1 MGAVLLDGK
10 GLGREIEDDL
20 KNRVE
25 KLNIEGIE
33 PHLAVILVG
42 DDPASHVY
50 VRNKENACKRT
61 GIKSTKIILPSSTS
75 EKEVLDL
82 IGEMNEDDNIH
93 GILVQSPTPK
103 QIDELQ
109 ITKKIDPA
117 KDVDGFH
124 PQNLG
129 KLVQGDTDG
138 LLPCTPAGIMK
149 LLEHAKIDLEGKK
162 VTVIGRSRIVGMPL
176 SLMLAQKGVDATVT
190 ITHSRSKNI
199 EQICQSSDVI
209 IAAVGEGIR
218 LKLGFTV
225 FGQREYESKQVSAL
239 AWGALA
245 IGLVLLITPTR
256 EYAYPLIFSL
266 TFGDPFMGELRRKGI
281 DSKNVILAAC
291 VFVLGIW
298 LACWYAF
305 GTPII
310 VCLIVAPIAVLAET
324 PRLRYIDDNA
334 TMLLIPLA
342 AVVTLEPFLN
352 VM

>member
-1 MGAVLLDGK
+1 MTAVLLDGK
-10 GLGREIEDDL
+10 SLSREIEDDL

-25 KLNIEGIE
+25 KLNNKGIE

-103 QIDELQ
+103 QINELK
-109 ITKKIDPA
+109 ITNKIDPT

-149 LLEHAKIDLEGKK
+149 LLEHAKINLEGKK

-190 ITHSRSKNI
+190 IIHSRSKNI

-209 IAAVGEGIR
+209 IAAVGRPKFVKREWVRKSSVVVDVGISR
-218 LKLGFTV
+218 LINQSTGKSELVGDVEKTAMEVASHMTPVPGGVGPMTIAMLLTNTV
-225 FGQREYESKQVSAL
+225 VSA
-239 AWGALA
+239 
-245 IGLVLLITPTR
+245 T
-256 EYAYPLIFSL
+256 
-266 TFGDPFMGELRRKGI
+266 K
-281 DSKNVILAAC
+281 
-291 VFVLGIW
+291 
-298 LACWYAF
+298 
-305 GTPII
+305 
-310 VCLIVAPIAVLAET
+310 
-324 PRLRYIDDNA
+324 
-334 TMLLIPLA
+334 
-342 AVVTLEPFLN
+342 
-352 VM
+352 